1 MCSVLRAAF
10 SAVCA
15 SAFGAL
21 AAMVCGVSRLWWT
34 LTRHQVRTLFTQQV
48 LHGPCA
54 PRSCCSQVTKN
65 DHVFAAAV
73 EIGGGPWDEA
83 WETEARMREPLKSLV
98 KLPVDLDG
106 AASLLPPRLRPPGI

>member
-1 MCSVLRAAF
+1 MLRAAF

-21 AAMVCGVSRLWWT
+21 AAMVCGVSRLWWM
-34 LTRHQVRTLFTQQV
+34 LTRRQVRALFTQQV
-48 LHGPCA
+48 LPVLCA
-54 PRSCCSQVTKN
+54 PRSCCAQVTN
-65 DHVFAAAV
+65 DDHVFAAAV

-106 AASLLPPRLRPPGI
+106 ATSLLPPRLRPPGI